1 MFLRQPPRTSGAK
14 QLFNSLLCVL
24 VRIFQKS
31 AGYRGVC
38 VHTHVHV
45 CVCACMQGASFCA
58 QMNSIISSNEK
69 VTSFIMSYTDLYFY

>member
-31 AGYRGVC
+31 TGYRGVC
-38 VHTHVHV
+38 ACTRVRVL
-45 CVCACMQGASFCA
+45 VCACMQGASFCA

-69 VTSFIMSYTDLYFY
+69 ITSFIMSYTNLYFY